1 MLGSTIYVYTDHK
14 TLLNFDGQKDL
25 SWRQLQW
32 QEYMSQYEL
41 CMHYIQGEDNMVA
54 DALSWLPPDS
64 IGAVCALAPHVV
76 WASGV
81 KVTMSLSTD
90 GSVLQA
96 IKDGYKSDL
105 SVIDYQR
112 QAHLKLNVSG
122 PATVRLHWSVEY
134 ITSCLQ

>member
-1 MLGSTIYVYTDHK
+1 MFTLTTKPCSILMAKRISHEGNFSGRSICHNMSCACIIFRVK
-14 TLLNFDGQKDL
+14 TT
-25 SWRQLQW
+25 WLQMP
-32 QEYMSQYEL
+32 YHG
-41 CMHYIQGEDNMVA
+41 CHPI
-54 DALSWLPPDS
+54 ALVLFVPWH
-64 IGAVCALAPHVV
+64 HVV

-81 KVTMSLSTD
+81 KVTMLLSTD